1 MICPKCG
8 AENKDGSRFCKM
20 CGAEI
25 GEDGKAPAEKAA
37 VTAPAVKNSE
47 EAGNNKAAESQARPK
62 ENTISV
68 REEDLRNKTS
78 PLAVRMQ
85 EKFDRADKKVQ
96 KKLKRGR
103 VWASAAIIMT
113 LLFLAENAAIVC
125 YELGY
130 LDGYIS
136 MPEKKTEEEVPP
148 PEPIP
153 EPEPEKT
160 GAARYCGEWSYSY
173 SLEKYHDADL
183 SGNYATKTEEIAS
196 SGKAVFTDI
205 GNNHMAVM
213 VIPAEMIVDGAQ
225 KEIGATPEAFSGW
238 FDGTN
243 LGIQMKGTE
252 QKFFAPGGNEPI
264 TIEMPVSEGENVT
277 ASFSK
282 TYEKTVGEMHM
293 RYVFNVNFAK
303 N

>member
-8 AENKDGSRFCKM
+8 AENKNESKFCKM
-20 CGAEI
+20 CGVALAEKP
-25 GEDGKAPAEKAA
+25 EEKAA
-37 VTAPAVKNSE
+37 VSVP
-47 EAGNNKAAESQARPK
+47 AAEAEVQTANEPAEKKTEAAAPK
-62 ENTISV
+62 LKFTE
-68 REEDLRNKTS
+68 EEDLRGKTS

-103 VWASAAIIMT
+103 VWASIAIIMT
-113 LLFLAENAAIVC
+113 VLFLLENAAIVS

-130 LDGYIS
+130 LDDYIS
-136 MPEKKTEEEVPP
+136 IPEKKTEEEVPP
-148 PEPIP
+148 PEPIA

-160 GAARYCGEWSYSY
+160 GAARYAGEWSYSY
-173 SLEKYHDADL
+173 KL
-183 SGNYATKTEEIAS
+183 
-196 SGKAVFTDI
+196 

-213 VIPAEMIVDGAQ
+213 IIPSEMTVDGASA
-225 KEIGATPEAFSGW
+225 EIGATPEAFSGW

-243 LGIQMKGTE
+243 IGIQMKGTE

-264 TIEMPVSEGENVT
+264 KIEMPVSEENGIN

-282 TYEKTVGEMHM
+282 TYDKTVGEMNM
-293 RYVFNVNFAK
+293 RYVFTVNFTK
-303 N
+303 NQ

>member
-8 AENKDGSRFCKM
+8 AENKDGSKFCKM
-20 CGAEI
+20 CGNEMEESAKKPE
-25 GEDGKAPAEKAA
+25 EKAA
-37 VTAPAVKNSE
+37 VSVPAAYNKVESENS
-47 EAGNNKAAESQARPK
+47 GAEKTPEQPK
-62 ENTISV
+62 ERARFTE
-68 REEDLRNKTS
+68 EEDLRNKTS

-103 VWASAAIIMT
+103 VWASIAVIMT
-113 LLFLAENAAIVC
+113 LLFILENAAIVC

-136 MPEKKTEEEVPP
+136 IPEKEMQEKAPLP
-148 PEPIP
+148 DPIP
-153 EPEPEKT
+153 DPQPEKT
-160 GAARYCGEWSYSY
+160 GAARYEGEWSYSY
-173 SLEKYHDADL
+173 RLEKYHDADL

-196 SGKAVFTDI
+196 TGKAVFTDT

-213 VIPAEMIVDGAQ
+213 IIPAEMTVDGAAT
-225 KEIGATPEAFSGW
+225 EIGATPEAFSGW

-264 TIEMPVSEGENVT
+264 TIEMPVSEGESVT
-277 ASFSK
+277 AAFSK
-282 TYEKTVGEMHM
+282 TYDKTVGEMNM
-293 RYVFNVNFAK
+293 RYVFTVNFTK

>member
-8 AENKDGSRFCKM
+8 AENKNESKFCKI
-20 CGAEI
+20 CGAALAEKP
-25 GEDGKAPAEKAA
+25 EEKAA
-37 VTAPAVKNSE
+37 VSVP
-47 EAGNNKAAESQARPK
+47 AAEAEVQTANEPAEKKTEAAAPK
-62 ENTISV
+62 LKFTE
-68 REEDLRNKTS
+68 EEDLRGKTS

-103 VWASAAIIMT
+103 VWASIAIIMT
-113 LLFLAENAAIVC
+113 VLFLLENAAIVS

-130 LDGYIS
+130 LDDYIS
-136 MPEKKTEEEVPP
+136 IPEKKTEEEVPP
-148 PEPIP
+148 PEPIA

-160 GAARYCGEWSYSY
+160 GAARYAGEWSYSY
-173 SLEKYHDADL
+173 KLEKYHDADL
-183 SGNYATKTEEIAS
+183 SGNYATKTEEIVS

-213 VIPAEMIVDGAQ
+213 IIPSEMTVDGASA
-225 KEIGATPEAFSGW
+225 EIGATPEAFSGW

-243 LGIQMKGTE
+243 IGIQMKGTE

-264 TIEMPVSEGENVT
+264 TIEMPVSEENGIN

-282 TYEKTVGEMHM
+282 TYDKTVGEMNM
-293 RYVFNVNFAK
+293 RYVFTVNFTK
-303 N
+303 NQ